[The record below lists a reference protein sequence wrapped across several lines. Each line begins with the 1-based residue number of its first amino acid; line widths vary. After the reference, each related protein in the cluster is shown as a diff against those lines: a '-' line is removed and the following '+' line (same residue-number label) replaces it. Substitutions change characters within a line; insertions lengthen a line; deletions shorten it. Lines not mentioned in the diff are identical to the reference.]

1 MLFWRVVAGLAVMVV
16 LEVAEARPMDA
27 LDHAAVMESL
37 SSVHP
42 RWRGRWLDERGLEM
56 SGWNTPLPPPGSDSL
71 GLREVGRW
79 SYGTAY
85 DVDGLMSA
93 SDTLLAYAR
102 GSGVSLLR
110 YSRSAPTPLTLL
122 ADINCAGLV
131 SRVAIRDSLLYIGS
145 TSSFESWSIA
155 NPAAPHRLSELVL
168 PVNDFALDDSLA
180 CIIGADD
187 TFRVFSVADPA
198 QPRLLGSCRDS
209 GYGVVTLDGYAYVG
223 DRYGL
228 YVLDVRT
235 PSAPRRVG
243 SWGGDVISLAARNAT
258 CYVTTGNP
266 NQPEELNF
274 HVLDVSSPA
283 VPVRIGGINGVGGYE
298 IDLADT
304 FAYLSGYYIGGH
316 EFRVLSIVDSSN
328 PAVLGSAATIAFNF
342 GVWARQACG
351 RAFVADERGG
361 LALIDIADPA
371 QPQPDTV
378 ILRAGS
384 TEDIAI
390 DGQTAYVASQLAGMK
405 ALDVSDPTRPEWV
418 GDLTQSYRGITVFS
432 VAARDSFA
440 YVCWLSPFLR
450 VVSVADPS
458 NPMMVAACTTL
469 NHPEA
474 MVIRDSFLYVA
485 EDYRFDVLN
494 VARPRQPRVVGT
506 VNLPGMSREV
516 ILADTLAFVA
526 GQGMHVISVAN
537 PTNPRIIGLWDRYA
551 RGIDLQG
558 TILYAVTYT
567 NSTEDVLVSLDVRNP
582 ASPAV
587 IDSVI
592 VPRTMH
598 DVAVVDTVAYCVGWE
613 VQLASV
619 ADPTNLRLLPNRWS
633 PPSWVRRVVYG
644 PPYIYMCATDA
655 GVSIFET
662 LSVGVGESRHA
673 ARQAPPFNVIP
684 TVTRGIVRLTTAG
697 SRPVRICLADA
708 SGRVLWRR
716 QAGLPKTLDLT
727 GLPDGIYF
735 VSLAGQT
742 TARVRVTKV
751 TRR

>member
-1 MLFWRVVAGLAVMVV
+1 MTNPGRRLVLGLA
-16 LEVAEARPMDA
+16 LLAA
-27 LDHAAVMESL
+27 LAAAVPADRVDFERWEAVEDSL
-37 SSVHP
+37 QQMPP
-42 RWRGRWLDERGLEM
+42 RLRGRWLRDRGLPDPTLLPASLSTD
-56 SGWNTPLPPPGSDSL
+56 SGLSL
-71 GLREVGRW
+71 VGRW

-85 DVDGLMSA
+85 DVDGRMSA

-110 YSRSAPTPLTLL
+110 YSRSAPTRLTLL
-122 ADINCAGLV
+122 ADINAASLV
-131 SRVAIRDSLLYIGS
+131 SRVAIRDSLLFLGS
-145 TSSFESWSIA
+145 AASFEVWDVSD
-155 NPAAPHRLSELVL
+155 PAAPHRLNQLALSL
-168 PVNDFALDDSLA
+168 NDFALDDSIA
-180 CIIGADD
+180 CVIGADD

-198 QPRLLGSCRDS
+198 QPRLLGACRDS
-209 GYGVVTLDGYAYVG
+209 GYSVVTLDGYAYAG

-228 YVLDVRT
+228 YVLDIRT
-235 PSAPRRVG
+235 PAAPHRVG
-243 SWGGDVISLAARNAT
+243 SWGGDVISLAARNTT

-283 VPVRIGGINGVGGYE
+283 TPVRIGGISGVGGYD
-298 IDLADT
+298 IDLADS
-304 FAYLSGYYIGGH
+304 FAYLSGYYTGGH
-316 EFRVLSIVDSSN
+316 EFRVLSVAESAN
-328 PAVLGSAATIAFNF
+328 PRILGSAATIAFNF

-361 LALIDIADPA
+361 LALIDITDPA

-378 ILRAGS
+378 VLRAGS

-405 ALDVSDPTRPEWV
+405 VLDVSDPTRPEWV

-450 VVSVADPS
+450 VVSVADPGS
-458 NPMMVAACTTL
+458 PVMVAACTTL

-485 EDYRFDVLN
+485 EDYRLQVVN

-537 PTNPRIIGLWDRYA
+537 PTSPRIIGLWDRYA
-551 RGIDLQG
+551 RGIDLQD

-582 ASPAV
+582 ASPEV

-619 ADPTNLRLLPNRWS
+619 ANPANLRLLPNRWS

-644 PPYIYMCATDA
+644 PPYIYMCQTDA

-662 LSVGVGESRHA
+662 LQTGVGEERPGAEVKRAGRVWPS
-673 ARQAPPFNVIP
+673 
-684 TVTRGIVRLTTAG
+684 VTRG
-697 SRPVRICLADA
+697 
-708 SGRVLWRR
+708 
-716 QAGLPKTLDLT
+716 
-727 GLPDGIYF
+727 
-735 VSLAGQT
+735 
-742 TARVRVTKV
+742 RVTVGGDRTGRWRMLDVTGRRVMDLEAGENDVSQLGPGVYIIRGQGPGVGGQGTSQKIVV
-751 TRR
+751 TR